1 MEVITE
7 AKRYIDNAR
16 GFLRDNARKENGVYQ
31 DTKYV
36 KIAGHTAYSGVLMAL
51 DAVLPDKGSRKS
63 VEWYQKELSA
73 MDKRVLSSFM
83 NAYHYLHIGMGYDGA
98 PSAKVANIALEDAER
113 IIHWVET
120 RLEKKKSSTTH

>member
-1 MEVITE
+1 MEVINE

-16 GFLRDNARKENGVYQ
+16 GFLRNNARKENGVYQ

-51 DAVLPDKGSRKS
+51 DAVLPEKGSRKS

-73 MDKRVLSSFM
+73 IDKRVLASFL
-83 NAYHYLHIGMGYDGA
+83 NAYHQLHIGMGYDGN
-98 PSAKVANIALEDAER
+98 PSAKMANIGLQDAER
-113 IIHWVET
+113 IIHWVEN
-120 RLEKKKSSTTH
+120 RLEKTNQ

>member
-1 MEVITE
+1 MEVINE

-36 KIAGHTAYSGVLMAL
+36 KIAGHTAYSGVLIAL

-63 VEWYQKELSA
+63 VEWYQKELSTI
-73 MDKRVLSSFM
+73 DKRVFASFL
-83 NAYHYLHIGMGYDGA
+83 NVYHQLHIGMGYDGN
-98 PSAKVANIALEDAER
+98 PSAKMASMGLEDAEK
-113 IIHWVET
+113 IIHWVEN
-120 RLEKKKSSTTH
+120 RLEKKKR